1 MVRILK
7 VLTVFLCVIL
17 SSKNAVSQ
25 TNDMAV
31 EVARDHIDVTVGF
44 TGSSIELFGDK
55 KDKDAHLA
63 IVVEGPRKDIT
74 IWQKERVL
82 GAWMNSKYTKFHNI
96 PVYYQYAFSDDENA
110 EKYQQLLNENE
121 IGHKALIKKAK
132 VKRSKSIKNQEVFVN
147 ALLDKKKDAELYF
160 EEPSKVNFINDNFFR
175 VKFKIPPSAAT
186 GEYTIKSYLIKNGKV
201 MQTQEKKL
209 VVDQVGL
216 NAFVRSSA
224 HDYSFIYAMI
234 CIIFGVTSGWF
245 VSVLKVKP

>member
-1 MVRILK
+1 MKWHL
-7 VLTVFLCVIL
+7 F
-17 SSKNAVSQ
+17 SSRYRFSLHGIPNRSNDSQ
-25 TNDMAV
+25 
-31 EVARDHIDVTVGF
+31 AR
-44 TGSSIELFGDK
+44 
-55 KDKDAHLA
+55 
-63 IVVEGPRKDIT
+63 
-74 IWQKERVL
+74 
-82 GAWMNSKYTKFHNI
+82 TK
-96 PVYYQYAFSDDENA
+96 
-110 EKYQQLLNENE
+110 
-121 IGHKALIKKAK
+121 IK
-132 VKRSKSIKNQEVFVN
+132 
-147 ALLDKKKDAELYF
+147 
-160 EEPSKVNFINDNFFR
+160 FR